1 MLKRNLFYFLI
12 AISVNAWAQKP
23 VAPQTLREADVLF
36 SKRQWRILDVRQK
49 QNKKADWPKNP
60 LSKIFYT
67 NILNGK
73 LKPYTSDSLTKTY
86 DLELFA
92 QRGVEIE
99 YAETPIDPNDPS
111 ITKLDTIYNPFI
123 PEVKVKQFI
132 IMEDVVFD
140 KKRSVTEVRIIAIA
154 PLHSVKVAGIDLGL
168 QPLCW
173 LKFDDRWANETD
185 CRDILKTQII
195 FNPEN
200 SRSTFSFDD
209 WFAQRMFSSYI
220 IKVSNM
226 YDTSILQDPYYKKN
240 GLEALI
246 EAERLKQEEYRNEAD
261 RFED

>member
-1 MLKRNLFYFLI
+1 MTKRFLFTILGLYVFQT
-12 AISVNAWAQKP
+12 WAQKP

-36 SKRQWRILDVRQK
+36 SKRQWRVIDIRQK

-60 LSKIFYT
+60 LSKILYT
-67 NILNGK
+67 NVLNGK
-73 LKPYTSDSLTKTY
+73 LKPYTSDSLAKTY
-86 DLELFA
+86 NLEAFV
-92 QRGVEIE
+92 QRGIEIE
-99 YAETPIDPNDPS
+99 YIENPIDPNDPS

-123 PEVKVKQFI
+123 PEDRIKQFI
-132 IMEDVVFD
+132 LMEDIVFD

-154 PLHSVKVAGIDLGL
+154 PLYRAKVAGIDLGL

-209 WFAQRMFSSYI
+209 WFAQRMFLSYI

-246 EAERLKQEEYRNEAD
+246 EAELIKQEEYRNEAD
-261 RFED
+261 RYED